1 MSESTDDSVT
11 TRWDGYSDY
20 QSVSDRIA
28 RSIHDAIEGFATVE
42 RAQHENA
49 QFHPNEAARCGARIL
64 TAAINVQTE
73 LDAYSGENEE
83 YQELLDKFEG
93 QDGYV
98 QKLRQVRLRNESPDW
113 LYDFVV
119 DIRTAGF
126 KLGYLKAGRE
136 EEERNGDEPEDHAR
150 EMFADV

>member
-1 MSESTDDSVT
+1 MSDSTDESLT
-11 TRWDGYSDY
+11 TSWDGYADY
-20 QSVSDRIA
+20 QTVSDRIA
-28 RSIHDAIEGFATVE
+28 RSIHEAIEGYATVE
-42 RAQHENA
+42 RAHNENA
-49 QFHPNEAARCGARIL
+49 SFHPNEAARAGARIL
-64 TAAINVQTE
+64 TAAISVQTE
-73 LDAYSGENEE
+73 LQAYADENDE
-83 YQELLDKFEG
+83 YQDLLEEFRGD
-93 QDGYV
+93 DGYV

>member
-1 MSESTDDSVT
+1 MSETDDSVT

-20 QSVSDRIA
+20 QSVSDRIEQ
-28 RSIHDAIEGFATVE
+28 SIHDAIEGFATVE

-49 QFHPNEAARCGARIL
+49 SWHPNEAARCGARIL

-73 LDAYSGENEE
+73 LYAYADDNDE
-83 YQELLDKFEG
+83 YAELLEKFEG
-93 QDGYV
+93 DDGYV
-98 QKLRQVRLRNESPDW
+98 QKLREVRLRNESPGW
-113 LYDFVV
+113 LYEFVI

-136 EEERNGDEPEDHAR
+136 EEENTGDTPGDQAQ
-150 EMFADV
+150 EMFADL